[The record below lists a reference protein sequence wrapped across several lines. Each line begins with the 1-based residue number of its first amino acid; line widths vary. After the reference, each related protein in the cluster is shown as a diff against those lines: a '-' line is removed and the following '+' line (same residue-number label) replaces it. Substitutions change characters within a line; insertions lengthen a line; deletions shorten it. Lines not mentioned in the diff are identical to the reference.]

1 MKPRAFFR
9 HPRESGDPV
18 FVQQPNV
25 ISVFAGASLWVA
37 YLFALVISLCTP
49 LSAQAEP
56 RSYNA
61 PEGSISSVLI
71 FERGDF
77 ARVYG
82 MFLTG
87 VGRISYD
94 DQTHVMDNLKIAF
107 LLNSFVSGSPGL
119 AGDLFGGGGKNG
131 RELAFVQNEPVRLEG
146 GKVNIKGDMIVNG
159 IRRQVVFE
167 GSLNKFGRINQST
180 DVGEDGPVTIG
191 LSMHT
196 TFKRSDFGMNV
207 MKENSI
213 FQDDVIIMF
222 DIVAQR

>member
-1 MKPRAFFR
+1 MRFIAALLLLALTALP
-9 HPRESGDPV
+9 
-18 FVQQPNV
+18 
-25 ISVFAGASLWVA
+25 AS
-37 YLFALVISLCTP
+37 
-49 LSAQAEP
+49 AEP
-56 RSYNA
+56 RNYNA

-119 AGDLFGGGGKNG
+119 ASDLFGGSNGKNA

-146 GKVNIKGDMIVNG
+146 NKVNIKGDMIVNG

-191 LSMHT
+191 ISMHT